1 MHSSL
6 QKQLPVRIVSWM
18 GGEHWYI
25 GDVQFLHLEEAVRA
39 CERVGMDYEIM
50 RDPNHFYRKEGD

>member
-1 MHSSL
+1 
-6 QKQLPVRIVSWM
+6 M

-39 CERVGMDYEIM
+39 CERVGMDYEIV